1 VKITA
6 GTTASGGVAV
16 VGASAAGLSV
26 VEALRRKGFDGQ
38 ITLVGEETE
47 LPYDR
52 PPLSKEILSGAW
64 PEERV
69 RLRDESTLA
78 GYDLDLRLGMRATG
92 VDPFARRVE
101 LADGTAVSYDD
112 LVVATGVRPR
122 RLPGSE
128 GISGVHVLRTLNDA
142 RALRSALVDRPRLVI
157 VGAGFL
163 GAEVAS
169 VASATGAQVIMVS
182 DLQAPL
188 SDVLGADLGAL
199 LLGVHRQHGVRV
211 LTGTVVREVLAAGGR
226 VRGVRLSDGSVLDAD
241 VVVIAIGSLPNVEW
255 LAGSAIPIGDGVLCD
270 RNCQAGPGV
279 WAAGDVASWVHGTL
293 GRRMRLEHRTNAAE
307 QGIAVAENILAG
319 ARPAPFAPVPY
330 IWSDQYD
337 LKIQIYGTPR
347 GADRFAIADG
357 DLEARRVVAYYGR
370 DGVVCAAVG
379 INMAR
384 PLRAA
389 RAAVA
394 AATPWSL
401 RGLDLPLRED
411 LLDDG

>member
-1 VKITA
+1 MKVTA
-6 GTTASGGVAV
+6 KEDKCVAV

-26 VEALRRKGFDGQ
+26 VEALRRKGFDGR

-69 RLRDESTLA
+69 QLRDASTLA
-78 GYDLDLRLGMRATG
+78 GYDVDLRLGMRATG
-92 VDPFARRVE
+92 VDLIARTVE
-101 LADGTAVSYDD
+101 LADGTAVSYDE

-122 RLPGSE
+122 RLAGSE
-128 GISGVHVLRTLNDA
+128 GISGVHVLRTLSDA
-142 RALRSALVDRPRLVI
+142 RGLRSALLGGPRLVI

-169 VASATGAQVIMVS
+169 VASAAGAQVTMVS

-199 LLGVHRQHGVRV
+199 LVGVHRQHGVRV
-211 LTGTVVREVLAAGGR
+211 VTGTLVREVLAPGGR
-226 VRGVRLSDGSVLDAD
+226 VTGVRLADGSMLDAD
-241 VVVIAIGSLPNVEW
+241 VVLTAIGSLPNVEW
-255 LAGSAIPIGDGVLCD
+255 LAGSGIPIGDGVLCD
-270 RNCQAGPGV
+270 RHCQAAPGV

-293 GRRMRLEHRTNAAE
+293 RGRMRLEHRTNAAE
-307 QGIAVAENILAG
+307 QAIAVAENILSG
-319 ARPAPFAPVPY
+319 ASPTPFAPVPY

-347 GADRFAIADG
+347 AADG
-357 DLEARRVVAYYGR
+357 FVIAEGDPVARSLVAYYGR
-370 DGVVCAAVG
+370 GGVVCAAVG

-384 PLRAA
+384 ALRAA
-389 RAAVA
+389 RAVVA
-394 AATPWSL
+394 AATPWSAVDHKQAI
-401 RGLDLPLRED
+401 RP
-411 LLDDG
+411 

>member
-1 VKITA
+1 MTITA
-6 GTTASGGVAV
+6 GMHAPGGVAV

-26 VEALRRKGFDGQ
+26 VEALRRNGFDGR
-38 ITLVGEETE
+38 ITLVGEEPE

-52 PPLSKEILSGAW
+52 PPLSKEVLSGAW

-78 GYDLDLRLGMRATG
+78 GYDVDLRLGMRATAL
-92 VDPFARRVE
+92 DPIARKLE
-101 LADGTAVSYDD
+101 LADGTAVSYDE

-128 GISGVHVLRTLNDA
+128 GIAGVHVLRTLADA
-142 RALRSALVDRPRLVI
+142 RRLRSTLAGSPRLVI

-169 VASATGAQVIMVS
+169 VASATGAEVTMVS

-188 SDVLGADLGAL
+188 SDVLGADLSAL
-199 LLGVHRQHGVRV
+199 LLGAHREHGVRV
-211 LTGTVVREVLAAGGR
+211 LTGTGVRGVLATGGR
-226 VRGVRLSDGSVLDAD
+226 VTGVLLADGTRLDAD
-241 VVVIAIGSLPNVEW
+241 AVLIAIGSLPNVEW
-255 LAGSAIPIGDGVLCD
+255 LAGSGILAPDGVLCD
-270 RNCQAGPGV
+270 RNCQAAPGV

-307 QGIAVAENILAG
+307 QAVAVADNILSG
-319 ARPAPFAPVPY
+319 AHPAPFAPVPY

-347 GADRFAIADG
+347 GADRFVIAEG
-357 DLEARRVVAYYGR
+357 DLEARRLVALYGR

-384 PLRAA
+384 SLRTA

-394 AATPWSL
+394 AATPWSAVEH
-401 RGLDLPLRED
+401 RSQAAVHG
-411 LLDDG
+411 